1 MAQFF
6 INRPIVA
13 MVISIIIT
21 IAGLVSMSRLPIAQ
35 LPEIVPPQVQVT
47 TTYTG
52 ADAVAVEQ
60 AIATSIEQQVNGVDN
75 MLYMKSTS
83 ANDGTLLLSVD
94 FEVGTNVDIDNV
106 LVQNRVAQATPSLP
120 TDVKNFGVTVK
131 KSLAFPLLIISFISP
146 NGTYDFNF
154 LGNYA
159 TINVID
165 AIKRIPGVGDVQT
178 RGTSDYAMR
187 IWVKPDQIAKLGLT
201 VTDLQSA
208 IQKQNVV
215 NPAGQVGGEPAPPG
229 QEFTYAMRAQGRLV
243 TAEEFGDIVVRLN
256 PDGSTIRLKDIAR
269 IELGT
274 QNYNQ
279 RGRLSGRTAAVVSV
293 NQLPGANALAVAN
306 QVKKTLEELK
316 TRFPPDLDYE
326 VSLDTT
332 LPITQ
337 GLKEIVKTL
346 VAAVVLVTLVVYLFL
361 QSWRATLIP
370 LITVPVSLIGTF
382 MVFPLLGFTINTLSL
397 FGLVLAIGL
406 VVDDAIVVVEAVQHN
421 IEQGLSPRDAT
432 LKAMSEV
439 SGPVI
444 AIALILSAVFIPV
457 AFMAGITGR
466 LYQQFA
472 LTIAISVIISALNA
486 LTLSPALSA
495 KLLRPASK
503 TTGPLIRFF
512 AGFNRWFERA
522 TNGYISVTGIL
533 VRKTVRTL
541 LFLVVVT
548 VVAGGLSRIL
558 PTGFLP
564 DEDNGYFVVALQLP
578 DAASFQRT
586 DAVARKVGE
595 IIIRTPGVRG
605 YNTLTGFNLLT
616 GALTS
621 YSATFFVRFE
631 PWDKRRIPET
641 SIKGIQAT
649 LNRELSQ
656 LSEGRAFTILPPAIP
671 GFGRAGGFSMML
683 QDRSGGSIE
692 FLAEQVNRF
701 VDAARKRPELT
712 GVNSLFSASVPQ
724 VFARVDRDKVL
735 KLGIDIR
742 DVYSTL
748 QTLMGGFYVN
758 DFNRFGRQW
767 KVYLQADP
775 EYRIR
780 AADIGQFFVRNKD
793 GKMVPLSTLVSI
805 ESTAGPEFTLHFNL
819 YRAAEIIGAAAPGY
833 SSGQATAAL
842 EEVFRE
848 VMPAEMGY
856 AWNTL
861 AFQQKRAEG
870 GAAGVFALS
879 LLFVFLILA
888 ALYESWSLPFSVL
901 LGTPLAVF
909 GAFLGLWMRQFENN
923 VYAQIGLVMLI
934 GLAAKNAILIVEFA
948 KLELERGKSLIEAAL
963 NGARLRLRPILMT
976 SFAFILG
983 CVPLWVAAGAGS
995 VARQILGTVVIT
1007 GMLAATMIGI
1017 FLVPVLFVVIERLSH
1032 RKEHVRTPP
1041 RTVRAIAEG
1050 VAD

>member
-13 MVISIIIT
+13 MVMAILIT
-21 IAGLVSMSRLPIAQ
+21 LGGAVSMARLPIAQ
-35 LPEIVPPQVQVT
+35 LPDIVPPQVQVT

-52 ADAVAVEQ
+52 ADAATVEQ
-60 AIATSIEQQVNGVDN
+60 AVATPLEQQVNGVDN
-75 MLYMKSTS
+75 MLYMRSTN
-83 ANDGTLLLSVD
+83 ANDGTLTLSVD

-120 TDVKNFGVTVK
+120 SDVRNFGVSVK

-159 TINVID
+159 TINVND
-165 AIKRIPGVGDVQT
+165 ALKRIPGVGDVQT

-187 IWVKPDQIAKLGLT
+187 IWVKPDQIARLGLT
-201 VTDLQSA
+201 VTDLQNA
-208 IQKQNVV
+208 IQKQNTV
-215 NPAGQVGGEPAPPG
+215 NPAGQVGGEPAPQG
-229 QEFTYAMRAQGRLV
+229 QEFSYAVRAQGRLV

-279 RGRLSGRTAAVVSV
+279 RGRLTGKPAAVVTV
-293 NQLPGANALAVAN
+293 NQLPGSNALAVAT
-306 QVKKTLEELK
+306 QVKATLEELK
-316 TRFPPDLDYE
+316 TRFPPDLEYE

-337 GLKEIVKTL
+337 GLKEITKTL
-346 VAAVVLVTLVVYLFL
+346 FAAVVLVTLVVYLFL

-432 LKAMSEV
+432 VKAMAEV

-444 AIALILSAVFIPV
+444 AIALILSSVFIPV
-457 AFMAGITGR
+457 AFMSGITGR

-472 LTIAISVIISALNA
+472 LTIAISVIISAFNA

-495 KLLRPASK
+495 KLLRHVDRRR
-503 TTGPLIRFF
+503 GPLGWFF
-512 AGFNRWFERA
+512 HTFNSWFDRT
-522 TNGYISVTGIL
+522 TNGYISVTGLL
-533 VRKTVRTL
+533 VRRTIFSVI
-541 LFLVVVT
+541 FLGA
-548 VVAGGLSRIL
+548 VAVIAGQLGKIL
-558 PTGFLP
+558 PGGFLP
-564 DEDNGYFVVALQLP
+564 DEDNGYMVVSLQLP

-586 DAVARKVGE
+586 DAVVRKIGD
-595 IIIRTPGVRG
+595 ILSKTPGVRG
-605 YNTLTGFNLLT
+605 YNALTGFNLLT
-616 GALTS
+616 GASTP
-621 YSATFFVRFE
+621 YSATIFVRFA
-631 PWDKRRIPET
+631 PWEERTTPET
-641 SIKGIQAT
+641 SVKGMQAAI
-649 LNRELSQ
+649 NRQLSQ
-656 LSEGRAFTILPPAIP
+656 ISEGRAFAILPPAIP
-671 GFGRAGGFSMML
+671 GYGRAGGFSLML
-683 QDRSGGSIE
+683 QDRSGGSID

-701 VDAARKRPELT
+701 MDAARKRPELV
-712 GVNSLFSASVPQ
+712 GVNSLFSAAVPQ
-724 VFARVDRDKVL
+724 VFARVDREKAL
-735 KLGIDIR
+735 KLGIDLR
-742 DVYSTL
+742 DVYLAL

-780 AADIGQFFVRNKD
+780 AEDISQFFVRNNT
-793 GKMVPLSTLVSI
+793 GNMAPLSTLVSI
-805 ESTAGPEFTLHFNL
+805 EPTAGPEFTTHFNL
-819 YRAAEIIGAAAPGY
+819 YRSAEIIGAAAPGY
-833 SSGQATAAL
+833 SSGQAMAVL
-842 EEVFRE
+842 EDVFHE
-848 VMPAEMGY
+848 VMPPEMGY
-856 AWNTL
+856 SWNSL
-861 AFQQKRAEG
+861 SFQQKRAEG

-879 LLFVFLILA
+879 ILFVFLILA

-901 LGTPLAVF
+901 LGVPVAIL

-923 VYAQIGLVMLI
+923 IYAQIGLVMLI
-934 GLAAKNAILIVEFA
+934 GLSAKNAILIVEFA
-948 KLELERGKSLIEAAL
+948 KLELERGKSLRDAAL
-963 NGARLRLRPILMT
+963 SGARLRLRPILMT

-983 CVPLWVAAGAGS
+983 CVPLWGAEGAGA

-1007 GMLAATMIGI
+1007 GMLVATLVGV
-1017 FLVPVLFVVIERLSH
+1017 FLAPVLFVAIERMKRRRAMEPAP
-1032 RKEHVRTPP
+1032 RKAQAV
-1041 RTVRAIAEG
+1041 VAEG